1 MRIISLILAVLFAA
15 GCLPPLPDY
24 DSSVEQL
31 NLPPADADGDGY
43 DADEDCDD
51 ADASSYPGA
60 EELCDGKDNN
70 CDEHIDEGLVD
81 TWYLD
86 EDGDGYGDL
95 NLTIQACDPSSDYV
109 DNGEDCDDADG
120 DTYPGAPERCDDV
133 DNDCDEQIDED
144 LLELWY
150 FDGDSDGYGDE
161 DQTIESCNPDSGWVG
176 NADDCDDYES
186 AINPDADELC
196 DQVDND
202 CDEQVD
208 EDDAIDARIWYL
220 DEDGDGY
227 GVDESF
233 LNACEQPEG
242 YARFGGDCDDSD
254 VAFNPA
260 AVEDDC
266 TDPNDYNC
274 DGSTGYAD
282 ADADGFAASEDCD
295 DSDGLVNPDA
305 IEICDEVDND
315 CDTFVDDDDDS
326 VDASTG
332 SIFYFDSDGDSY
344 GDIDVADD
352 ACVAP
357 TGFVADSSDC
367 DDTDSTINPG
377 ATEVCDEGDI
387 DEDCNGYAEDDDTGV
402 DTSTQTSWYDDGDGD
417 GYGNASSL
425 VVACESPDSHAVT
438 DDQDCDDS
446 DSTINPDADEICDE
460 VDNDCD
466 GLVDDD
472 DSDVDT
478 SMGGVTYYLDFDAD
492 GYGDPDSSVVT
503 CSIPSGYV
511 ADSTDCDDGDSAVNP
526 SATDY
531 EVTLW
536 DEDCNGLSGREVSSY
551 ESDSGDFLFPS
562 GENLV
567 DDEDTYS
574 VFVSGVAGWTDIYGS
589 NATITDVAISTIYSG
604 TLVGMEM
611 FAGSSSAIEGGC
623 LYATPVTIL
632 VPGEEYIVTVTLVH
646 VGSMG
651 AISFAFMSAQDYNNY
666 LLGGSTYTIY
676 SSVLVGEELVL
687 GGVFTATSTSDVMR
701 LCAKDGSF
709 GHEYDL
715 KVVHLSIDL
724 AE

>member
-1 MRIISLILAVLFAA
+1 MRIISLILAVLFAV

-31 NLPPADADGDGY
+31 NLPPADVDGDGY

-60 EELCDGKDNN
+60 EELCDEKDNN
-70 CDEHIDEGLVD
+70 CDEQIDEGLVD

-95 NLTIQACDPSSDYV
+95 NFTIQACDPSSDYV

-120 DTYPGAPERCDDV
+120 DTYPGAPERCDDI
-133 DNDCDEQIDED
+133 DNDCDEQVDED

-161 DQTIESCNPDSGWVG
+161 DQTIESCNPDNGWVG
-176 NADDCDDYES
+176 NAYDCDDYNS
-186 AINPDADELC
+186 TINPDADEIC

-208 EDDAIDARIWYL
+208 EDDAIDARTWYL
-220 DEDGDGY
+220 DEDGDDY
-227 GVDESF
+227 GVDESS

-242 YARFGGDCDDSD
+242 YAQFGGDCDDSD

-282 ADADGFAASEDCD
+282 ADADGFAACEDCD
-295 DSDGLVNPDA
+295 DSDGTVNPDA
-305 IEICDEVDND
+305 TEVCDEIDND
-315 CDTFVDDDDDS
+315 CDTLVDDDDDS

-357 TGFVADSSDC
+357 TGYVADSSDC

-387 DEDCNGYAEDDDTGV
+387 DEDCNGLADDDDTGV

-438 DDQDCDDS
+438 NDQDCDDS
-446 DSTINPDADEICDE
+446 NSTINPDADEICDE

-478 SMGGVTYYLDFDAD
+478 SMGGATYYLDFDAD

-526 SATDY
+526 SATEDDEILDLDCDDNPFTVDEFETEAGCMVTIVGGAWNFAIDEESAGFEDASGGPSLGGWYATSSSGKTDSDLGVNTRSFSSTDGTGVSGSYNSIALLTDSSGIEDESVDY
-531 EVTLW
+531 LLDSAVSSSMYGLFCTVRSTTGDSELCLGINGVAQS
-536 DEDCNGLSGREVSSY
+536 DCLQMLASDSGLRLVGYGGVSGTDVVSIMSGGLSGGINVTHCQLLEV
-551 ESDSGDFLFPS
+551 DANCP
-562 GENLV
+562 
-567 DDEDTYS
+567 
-574 VFVSGVAGWTDIYGS
+574 
-589 NATITDVAISTIYSG
+589 
-604 TLVGMEM
+604 
-611 FAGSSSAIEGGC
+611 
-623 LYATPVTIL
+623 
-632 VPGEEYIVTVTLVH
+632 
-646 VGSMG
+646 
-651 AISFAFMSAQDYNNY
+651 
-666 LLGGSTYTIY
+666 
-676 SSVLVGEELVL
+676 
-687 GGVFTATSTSDVMR
+687 
-701 LCAKDGSF
+701 
-709 GHEYDL
+709 
-715 KVVHLSIDL
+715 
-724 AE
+724 